1 MKLKGTTILLVL
13 GAVILGGA
21 VYLFEDVHQIQQEQ
35 QAEQKNQIFQF
46 TDAELT
52 GFTITVDDELLVF
65 ERDRDQDSTE
75 QWTMKA
81 PETGQANTAT
91 VEFLTDI
98 LIKGERK
105 QTFLAK
111 PDNLDTYGL
120 REPFA
125 TISITLDGQSDP
137 EILQLGSLNF
147 DQTKLYAQTNPAAQT
162 DTEQEILVVPIELK
176 YAVERQP
183 KTWLATDKKDKDSEK

>member
-13 GAVILGGA
+13 GAIVLGGA
-21 VYLFEDVHQIQQEQ
+21 VYLFEDVHQAQQAQ
-35 QAEQKNQIFQF
+35 QAEQQKQIFQF
-46 TDAELT
+46 TDVELT
-52 GFTITVDDELLVF
+52 GFTIAVDDELLVL

-81 PETGQANTAT
+81 PETGQADTAT

-98 LIKGERK
+98 LVNGEQK

-111 PDNLDTYGL
+111 PDNLASYGL
-120 REPFA
+120 SEPFA
-125 TISITLDGQSDP
+125 TLTITLDGQEEP
-137 EILQLGSLNF
+137 QVLHLGGLNF
-147 DQTKLYAQTNPAAQT
+147 DQTQLYAQINPDTQT
-162 DTEQEILVVPIELK
+162 DAEQEILVVPIELK

-183 KTWLATDKKDKDSEK
+183 KEWLAVEKKESAK